1 MQNPSG
7 TERPGEIEARTA
19 LFAKVYAHMG
29 YFALNVGAHELAIG
43 LSPLRKFAKDA
54 KLQLIS
60 ANVRDSKSGEA
71 AFAPYV
77 VRQVGP
83 LKVGIFGLTAQ
94 PLDLD
99 KLVIQQ
105 GLQLQDPVA
114 AARQVVPEL
123 RKNGVDV
130 VVLLSQLRRTDIEA
144 ITNQVPGIDLVLGSM
159 DAELTMQPVTVGKQ
173 TLFVDAFTKGKY
185 LTEVA
190 ISVRGN
196 RTRLYPARLRE
207 ALMAE
212 RSEAAN
218 QVQMLASQLES
229 AAAPNSPLRLT
240 EETRKIMESQ
250 LTAARARQ
258 QRLTMQMES
267 TDQQLPPDAT
277 TLDVQAGA
285 LAQDVKD
292 DPTVDTWVK
301 KHQQKFPKLGGH

>member
-1 MQNPSG
+1 MPSPNG
-7 TERPGEIEARTA
+7 SERPGEVEARTA

-43 LSPLRKFAKDA
+43 TGPLRRFAKDA

-60 ANVRDSKSGEA
+60 ANVREKSSGGA

-83 LKVGIFGLTAQ
+83 LKIGIFGLTAQ
-94 PLDLD
+94 PLELD

-105 GLQLQDPVA
+105 GLQIQDPVA

-123 RKNGVDV
+123 RQQGVDL

-144 ITNQVPGIDLVLGSM
+144 VANQVPGIDLVLGSM

-173 TLFVDAFTKGKY
+173 TQFVDAFTKGKY
-185 LTEVA
+185 LSEVA

-196 RTRLYPARLRE
+196 RARLYPARLRE

-218 QVQMLASQLES
+218 QVQMLAGQLES
-229 AAAPNSPLRLT
+229 AAAPNSSLRLT

-250 LTAARARQ
+250 LTAARARL
-258 QRLTMQMES
+258 QRLTMQVEA
-267 TDQQLPPDAT
+267 TDQSLPPDAT

-285 LAQDVKD
+285 LAQDIKD
-292 DPTVDTWVK
+292 DPTVDAWVK